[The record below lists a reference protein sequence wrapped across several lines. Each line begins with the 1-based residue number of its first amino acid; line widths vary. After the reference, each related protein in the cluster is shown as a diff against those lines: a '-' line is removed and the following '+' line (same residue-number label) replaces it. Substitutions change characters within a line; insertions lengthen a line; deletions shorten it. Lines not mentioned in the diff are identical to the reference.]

1 MGLYL
6 YIYIYLQIYI
16 PTPWQQVTLP
26 SISSLAEELASFS
39 PYSTQI
45 SRPNTPVPRTV
56 TLITTIAY
64 TTRSRTSNKATKA
77 SKKKG
82 FRPTPCCGCCP
93 PGCHQS
99 QPAPPPPPG
108 RTLCGRA
115 LRSQR
120 RPLPKSF
127 PKHNYYSHHVVSES
141 SMAFRN
147 DRIWWNPASRRSST
161 FWECLGRVNLALRAV
176 IPTVTLRRQNL
187 LTAPPALVISF
198 SSTSLGSLEFFYPW
212 DRGVGLLRPAAVR
225 DLFRPQSHG
234 DGSARINDFLTQP
247 LTSV

>member
-6 YIYIYLQIYI
+6 YIYTSILR
-16 PTPWQQVTLP
+16 QQVTLH
-26 SISSLAEELASFS
+26 SIPCLAEELASFS

-82 FRPTPCCGCCP
+82 FRPAPCCGCCP
-93 PGCHQS
+93 PGCQS

-115 LRSQR
+115 LRSRR

-127 PKHNYYSHHVVSES
+127 PKHHYHSHHVVSES

-176 IPTVTLRRQNL
+176 IPIFTLRSQNL
-187 LTAPPALVISF
+187 LTAPLALVISF
-198 SSTSLGSLEFFYPW
+198 PSTSLGSLEFFYP
-212 DRGVGLLRPAAVR
+212 RGRVVGLLKPAAVR
-225 DLFRPQSHG
+225 GLSGLRAMAPKSTTFLQSR
-234 DGSARINDFLTQP
+234 SRVYETSNDTISRF
-247 LTSV
+247 